1 MSRAALLALALLT
14 APALAQTP
22 PPGAR
27 QIRLDVSPAGQA
39 VLKKYLS
46 TPDPVVAQQARQL
59 QGLGQQLEG
68 IASAPTL
75 DGARLRAVMRQQ
87 EAVEATIKRRNNE
100 RMVAMLGELS
110 AADRIKFV
118 RSFRNA
124 QPGPSPARR

>member
-1 MSRAALLALALLT
+1 VSRIALLVLALLAGSAT
-14 APALAQTP
+14 AQTP
-22 PPGAR
+22 PSGGR

-39 VLKKYLS
+39 VLKKYLA
-46 TPDPVVAQQARQL
+46 TPDPVVQQQAHQL

-87 EAVEATIKRRNNE
+87 EAVEAAIKRRNND
-100 RMVAMLGELS
+100 RMVSMLGELS

-118 RSFRNA
+118 RSFRVR
-124 QPGPSPARR
+124 PAPTK